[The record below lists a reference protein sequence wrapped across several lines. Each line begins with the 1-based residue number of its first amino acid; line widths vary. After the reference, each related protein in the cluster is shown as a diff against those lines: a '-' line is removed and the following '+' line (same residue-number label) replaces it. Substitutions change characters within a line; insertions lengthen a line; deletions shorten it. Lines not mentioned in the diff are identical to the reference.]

1 VAYYRTSKFSSYE
14 IRYIFWLFLIAR
26 PIIVGLYHAFQM
38 CMTNH
43 KVIYFYKDQRKQRQE
58 LAKINTEIEVELA
71 L

>member
-1 VAYYRTSKFSSYE
+1 
-14 IRYIFWLFLIAR
+14 
-26 PIIVGLYHAFQM
+26 
-38 CMTNH
+38 MTTH